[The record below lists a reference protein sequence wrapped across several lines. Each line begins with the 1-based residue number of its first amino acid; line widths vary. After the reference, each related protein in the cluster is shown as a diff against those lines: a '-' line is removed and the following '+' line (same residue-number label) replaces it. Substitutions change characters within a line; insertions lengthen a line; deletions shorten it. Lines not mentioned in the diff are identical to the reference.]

1 MYALWAARS
10 GCGVLRKQV
19 FESNRSVP
27 LVPSESGD
35 PETEIALVLNRRTS
49 SYEFCIAF
57 QEDAK
62 RRPGVSLSSSFPT
75 CSF

>member
-1 MYALWAARS
+1 MEVGTDCLDNEIMMYASWAARS

-35 PETEIALVLNRRTS
+35 PETEILLW
-49 SYEFCIAF
+49 
-57 QEDAK
+57 
-62 RRPGVSLSSSFPT
+62 
-75 CSF
+75 